1 MTSINHFTNLLKA
14 SSSIAKRYGKVEEY
28 ETLSNLLE
36 HCYDNSLTLLVCGEF
51 KRGKSSLV
59 NALLNDDI
67 CVVADGIATSSV
79 SVIKYG
85 AEPRV
90 IRYFSTYLEDSA
102 GTQCMTVKS
111 ELINFDSIRDYTKGS
126 SMDIDNTLYLEI
138 EIPNAF
144 LKSKGLTLIDTPGI
158 GSLDPRHLFLTLQAL
173 PKADAVFFVTDTTE
187 PMLTTEL
194 DFIRDK
200 IIPLNKPFD
209 VILAKSDLVSREEL
223 SVYKGDVEEK
233 VSNYCGAQVNCT
245 AVSASEWY
253 NYNHATSEQIKER
266 RRKNSNCDTLLSII
280 DGFYDRKVDSMELL
294 LRKQYTEFLDSL
306 RCIIEKSISDL
317 NQISSDDD
325 IKGYRQQLEEM
336 KTLREMILNE
346 DSEFRV
352 RINAIIESSQDNVLE
367 EFSRDSV
374 LLSTDRLEEILKD
387 DRAGDENGDKFVV
400 EQINQSIQKISS
412 NIDKKIDSAISQ
424 VIGELKEFIDNV
436 ALTNRTNE
444 TRLNGSLVPVSHSFS
459 ENFVNLTRQALPF
472 MGVATISGGI
482 TVAGLSLGAGILGL
496 TSIAAV
502 PVLGACVG
510 LAAGIFYVVQS
521 IKGTK
526 RQEALN
532 NIRKQISPR
541 ISIAINEMRTYIQK
555 RYSLFSKEVVKT
567 LKSISQ
573 SMANQMQE
581 KVKLMQ
587 ECEKDAQ
594 KRLVTIKE
602 LQSHL
607 TMVNSLIVQAK
618 VANTN
623 PFASR

>member
-1 MTSINHFTNLLKA
+1 MTSVNHFTNLLKA

-111 ELINFDSIRDYTKGS
+111 ELIKFDSIRDYTKGS

-194 DFIRDK
+194 DFIKDK

-223 SVYKGDVEEK
+223 SVYKSDVEEK
-233 VSNYCGAQVNCT
+233 VSNYCGSQVNCT

-294 LRKQYTEFLDSL
+294 LRNQYSEFLGSL

-317 NQISSDDD
+317 NQISSDD

-367 EFSRDSV
+367 EFSIDSV

-387 DRAGDENGDKFVV
+387 DRAGDENGDKFVI

-436 ALTNRTNE
+436 SLTNRTNE

-459 ENFVNLTRQALPF
+459 ESFVNLTRQALPF

-502 PVLGACVG
+502 PVLGTCVG

-521 IKGTK
+521 IKGSK

-594 KRLVTIKE
+594 KRAATIKE

-607 TMVNSLIVQAK
+607 AMINNLIVQTK
-618 VANTN
+618 VVNTN
-623 PFASR
+623 PFVS

>member
-1 MTSINHFTNLLKA
+1 MTSINQFTTLLKT
-14 SSSIAKRYGKVEEY
+14 SNSIAKQYGKVEEY
-28 ETLSNLLE
+28 ETLSKLLD
-36 HCYDNSLTLLVCGEF
+36 HCYDNRLSLLVCGEF
-51 KRGKSSLV
+51 KRGKSSLI

-67 CVVADGIATSSV
+67 CVVADGIATSAV

-85 AEPRV
+85 AEPKV
-90 IRYFSTYLEDSA
+90 IRYFSTYQDDSTS
-102 GTQCMTVKS
+102 TQSMIIKS
-111 ELINFDSIRDYTKGS
+111 ESIKFDSIYDYTKGS

-158 GSLDPRHLFLTLQAL
+158 GSLDPRHLFLTLQSL
-173 PKADAVFFVTDTTE
+173 PKADAIFFVTDTAE

-194 DFIRDK
+194 DFLKDK
-200 IIPLNKPFD
+200 IIPLNKPFEI
-209 VILAKSDLVSREEL
+209 ILTKSDLVSREEL
-223 SVYKGDVEEK
+223 STYMNDVEEK
-233 VSNYCGAQVNCT
+233 ASNYCGAKVNCIPI
-245 AVSASEWY
+245 SSSEWY
-253 NYNHATSEQIKER
+253 NYNHATSETIRER
-266 RRKNSNCDTLLSII
+266 RRKNSNCDALLSII
-280 DGFYDRKVDSMELL
+280 DGFYNRKINSMECLF
-294 LRKQYTEFLDSL
+294 RNQYVDFLNSL
-306 RCIIEKSISDL
+306 REVIEKSISDL
-317 NQISSDDD
+317 TQITTDND
-325 IKGYRQQLEEM
+325 IKGYRQQLDEM
-336 KTLREMILNE
+336 KTLREMVLNE

-352 RINAIIESSQDNVLE
+352 RINAIIESSQDCVLE

-374 LLSTDRLEEILKD
+374 LLSTDRLEDVLKD
-387 DRAGDENGDKFVV
+387 ERAGDENGDKFVI
-400 EQINQSIQKISS
+400 EQMNHSIQKISS

-424 VIGELKEFIDNV
+424 VVGELKELIDNV
-436 ALTNRTNE
+436 ILTNKTNE
-444 TRLNGSLVPVSHSFS
+444 TRLNGDLVPVSHSFS

-472 MGVATISGGI
+472 MGVASISGGI

-502 PVLGACVG
+502 PILGACVG

-532 NIRKQISPR
+532 NIRKQVSPR
-541 ISIAINEMRTYIQK
+541 ISIAINEMRSYIQK
-555 RYSLFSKEVVKT
+555 RYSIFSKEVVKT

-573 SMANQMQE
+573 NMTDQMQE

-594 KRLVTIKE
+594 KRTATIKE

-607 TMVNSLIVQAK
+607 TMINNLIVQTK
-618 VANTN
+618 VVNTN
-623 PFASR
+623 PFVS